1 MESKGYKVT
10 AFCGLNDYKGTS
22 GKKKVFPKA
31 KPQLSPSVE
40 AQGPAPAAS
49 AFERLTAMEGEWID
63 ANGAFGKKGAVVA
76 VYEVTGAGNTIIET
90 FPVGTR
96 EEMTTVYHRDGS
108 HVVLTHYCSA
118 GTQPRMRA
126 KEIHGNVMNFD
137 FDGGTNIDPAK
148 TSHMHN
154 VRWEFISK
162 DEIKADWH
170 NWADG
175 KEDPAHLGRMHLTR
189 KK

>member
-1 MESKGYKVT
+1 MFRGFRVVVIAFTTFLST
-10 AFCGLNDYKGTS
+10 A
-22 GKKKVFPKA
+22 
-31 KPQLSPSVE
+31 VE
-40 AQGPAPAAS
+40 AQSPAPAAS
-49 AFERLTAMEGEWID
+49 AFERFKAMEGEWID
-63 ANGAFGKKGAVVA
+63 VSGAFGKKGEVVA
-76 VYEVTGAGNTIIET
+76 VYKTTGGGHTVIET
-90 FPVGTR
+90 FPVNTPY
-96 EEMTTVYHRDGS
+96 EMTTVYHRDGS
-108 HVVLTHYCSA
+108 HVVLTHYCSG

-126 KEIHGNVMNFD
+126 KDIAGNEMRFE

-170 NWADG
+170 NWANG
-175 KEDPAHLGRMHLTR
+175 KEDPAHVGRMHLQR